1 MKKIIILSLIL
12 LGTFSCIKKKAL
24 KYDPEL
30 VGTWVSNNDSVNT
43 WLTINTDGQGYYS
56 TYGNDEGNVSGEVQ
70 YSLFEKKMWVGKK
83 KFKVRK
89 WLTGKTDGISE
100 LSTKEINTLKDTTY
114 AIDMKMV
121 LESTGVFSGRS
132 ITLYRIKQP

>member
-1 MKKIIILSLIL
+1 MKKIILLSFIV
-12 LGTFSCIKKKAL
+12 LGLFSCIKKKAL

-30 VGTWVSNNDSVNT
+30 VGTWVSNENKVNT
-43 WLTINTDGQGYYS
+43 WLEINTDGQGYYS
-56 TYGNDEGNVSGEVQ
+56 TVGNDEGDVSGEVQ

-89 WLTGKTDGISE
+89 WLTGITDGVSE
-100 LSTKEINTLKDTTY
+100 LPTKERTTLKDTTY
-114 AIDMKMV
+114 AIDMKMI

-132 ITLYRIKQP
+132 MTLYRIKQQ